1 MILPHLPPHRCTM
14 PPCHALPCSVP
25 HNLILPCLAPVSPA
39 PSCSGRVPQYHSTTV
54 PQCHRA
60 QCSGT
65 VPRCCSGRQVRVDCA
80 TGTQRNSRRGFYP
93 RQKMTWRIFSL
104 LRIKGF
110 LRGRKRIGGSCNKK
124 GFSLGPT
131 LLLGTD
137 EADSDIS
144 LHPITIHH

>member
-1 MILPHLPPHRCTM
+1 MILPHLPPLY
-14 PPCHALPCSVP
+14 HATLCRATQSDPSLPSARFSSTE
-25 HNLILPCLAPVSPA
+25 LL
-39 PSCSGRVPQYHSTTV
+39 RQSTTV
-54 PQCHRA
+54 PQHHRA
-60 QCSGT
+60 AQADRFGWIA
-65 VPRCCSGRQVRVDCA
+65 PPEPNA
-80 TGTQRNSRRGFYP
+80 TRGGFYP